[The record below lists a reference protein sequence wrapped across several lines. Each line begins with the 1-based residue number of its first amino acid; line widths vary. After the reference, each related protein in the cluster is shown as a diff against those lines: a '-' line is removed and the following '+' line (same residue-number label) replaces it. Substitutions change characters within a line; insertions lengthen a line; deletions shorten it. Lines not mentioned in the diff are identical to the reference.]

1 MVLHHFH
8 ALIVDYLL
16 ETFVM
21 EVGEWDLID
30 ALRATECQRI
40 MPMHLDLGINA
51 LHYVVIAKH
60 SNYCRFCR
68 AIPSCT
74 PFTRLDHWSGIPL
87 SESRSFDATQRA
99 LAWTREC
106 ASRKAVSEEK
116 ARQAAQSV
124 DQHQV
129 NDVDGR

>member
-40 MPMHLDLGINA
+40 MPMRLDLGINA
-51 LHYVVIAKH
+51 LHCVVIAKH
-60 SNYCRFCR
+60 SLLTL
-68 AIPSCT
+68 SCNPKLHT
-74 PFTRLDHWSGIPL
+74 IH
-87 SESRSFDATQRA
+87 
-99 LAWTREC
+99 
-106 ASRKAVSEEK
+106 
-116 ARQAAQSV
+116 QA
-124 DQHQV
+124 
-129 NDVDGR
+129 